1 MSWCVLSNSENKD
14 MVVCQEQSMLLSN
27 SIFLKCSYLAIVNI
41 IGKEGNYAFYIIKE
55 NKDIWLNDE
64 YWDSVLV
71 TSIVLLH

>member
-1 MSWCVLSNSENKD
+1 

-41 IGKEGNYAFYIIKE
+41 GKEGNYAFYIIKE
-55 NKDIWLNDE
+55 NEDIWLNDE